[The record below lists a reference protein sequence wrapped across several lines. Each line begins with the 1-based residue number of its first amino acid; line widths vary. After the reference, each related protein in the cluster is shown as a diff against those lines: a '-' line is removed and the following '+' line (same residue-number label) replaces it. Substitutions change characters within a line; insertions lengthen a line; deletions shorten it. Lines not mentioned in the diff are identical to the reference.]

1 MRDPKPRLI
10 DRFDPMGAGPAY
22 PWSNKIERVLWQAV
36 WLLLFRYSPTPFFGW
51 RRMLLRL
58 FGADIAPGVR
68 IHSSAKVWLPRNL
81 TIGARSLIGP
91 GVRLYDQGRIVIGE
105 RTVISQYAHLCASSH
120 DVRDVDFRLV
130 ERPIRVGSACWIA
143 AEAFV
148 GPGVTVGD
156 GAVLSAR
163 GVLFDDV
170 GELEICR
177 GNPAIPIGKREQL

>member
-1 MRDPKPRLI
+1 MRDPRPRLI

-22 PWSNKIERVLWQAV
+22 PLSNKLERVVWQAV
-36 WLLLFRYSPTPFFGW
+36 WLLLFRYSPTPLFSW

-58 FGADIAPGVR
+58 FGADIGNGVR

-81 TIGARSLIGP
+81 AIGAGSLIGP

-105 RTVISQYAHLCASSH
+105 RSVVSQYAHLCASSH
-120 DVRDVDFRLV
+120 DVRDIDFRLV
-130 ERPIRVGSACWIA
+130 ERPIQVGSACWIA

-163 GVLFDDV
+163 SVLFDDV
-170 GELEICR
+170 EELTICR
-177 GNPAIPIGKREQL
+177 GNPAVPIGRRE